1 MILVRHGQS
10 EFNVVYGKTRQD
22 PGIRDPELTKLG
34 REQATQAARILR
46 RMGGHKV
53 ICSPYRRAIQT
64 ATIIAEALDLAIAVD
79 PGVGERAAFIC
90 DIGSPP
96 SALAAAW
103 PMLNFDHLA
112 ETWWPEGG
120 ESEAAVDSRGRAFR
134 HAMRAQPD
142 WRGRIVVTHWGFI
155 RALTEHR
162 VENCAIIRFDPH
174 SGHPGGGMVVS
185 ALDV

>member
-34 REQATQAARILR
+34 REQANEAAQTLQNLD
-46 RMGGHKV
+46 GHTV
-53 ICSPYRRAIQT
+53 ICSSYRRAIQT
-64 ATIIAEALDLAIAVD
+64 ATIIAEALGLAINID
-79 PGVGERAAFIC
+79 PVVGERAAFTC
-90 DIGSPP
+90 DIGSPS

-103 PMLNFDHLA
+103 PQLKFDHLA

-120 ESEAAVDSRGRAFR
+120 ESEGAVDRRSRAFR
-134 HAMRAQPD
+134 RAMQARPD
-142 WRGRIVVTHWGFI
+142 WQGRIVVTHWGFI
-155 RALTEHR
+155 RALTSHR

-174 SGHPGGGMVVS
+174 CGHPGGGTVVS